1 MRETLTREIFQLLNL
16 SRSELNLY
24 ILRAEVLI
32 TVQVSVPDRLF

>member
-32 TVQVSVPDRLF
+32 TS